1 MISGRAIRPPQ
12 EEQEQMKARVK
23 WLDGMA
29 FVGETGTGHAV
40 VMDGAPEF
48 GGRNLGARPMEM
60 LLLGLG
66 GCTSFDVIAILK
78 KARQPVLDCEVI
90 VEAQRSEKVPKVF
103 TEIAVHFR
111 VYGEGLSE
119 KHVARAVELSAT
131 RYCSASIMLGASAKM
146 SHDFTII
153 EGPAPRQEGPAP
165 VEA

>member
-1 MISGRAIRPPQ
+1 MQ
-12 EEQEQMKARVK
+12 VRVK

-48 GGRNLGARPMEM
+48 GGRNLGPRPMEM

-111 VYGEGLSE
+111 VYGDGLSE

-131 RYCSASIMLGASAKM
+131 RYCSASIMLGAAAKI

-153 EGPAPRQEGPAP
+153 EGPAPRQEAPAP
-165 VEA
+165 AEA